1 MGKLD
6 KFLEFANRLG
16 VTGLEQNQSI
26 SGNKKNS
33 KKGKNP
39 GLKSKKVK
47 VKSDSDGMVF
57 AADPV
62 TINKDFAFKEDTVD
76 DIAYEDA
83 KLIEER
89 DEDVGMANLEAE
101 EETEEE
107 VDPED
112 LETGNRF
119 DEDVSLEE
127 DEAEIVIDGE
137 AELEEEFGD
146 LIEKDDDL
154 ADLEEE
160 DEHFNE
166 ERLDDDFVD
175 VKRDPESFNGWDEST
190 IDVERSQRKKEEL
203 ESVIKSER
211 EVEELEALAE
221 EENEIN
227 KWIPLNAE
235 LDDVKEEYRS
245 SNDWAENGYEE
256 DERDNFEELV
266 GEGGNQI
273 VQDEDEEEEEE
284 EDDNFEEM
292 VEDEQDI
299 VLDEDES
306 LFAEEEE
313 SDFQELTPDD
323 EESIEEE
330 SFEED
335 EPMEDDNARY
345 APDSLINEDNVVDD
359 EEHMAEE
366 DAEEETMEEV
376 AAAAEVDSF
385 ESYEPEGKPELSE
398 GPSAEDGER
407 VGNYF
412 GEEMEIK
419 KELDINSQTSEE
431 SNPTQMD
438 EDDEEFLNSI
448 SQMVPSNQCNI
459 CFKVFTA
466 SGSVGEHKLAVHE
479 KVKFPCNLCKY
490 SASSKRN
497 LRGHMTRA
505 HSQSSGEK
513 TEPKV
518 DNTVDVNITEFES
531 HFMDEETRILKSVK
545 ARIKLL
551 IQPLD
556 ETLSCTKCGKSVPNH
571 KKWSLYRH
579 AEKHLEDVAIPCNL
593 CGVVSPSIITLQKH
607 KAKVHKPKNLNSPN
621 EDEINEPNEALE
633 ENTQGLSTGKNEGL
647 VTDAEADH
655 SCNQCGQK
663 TSSLKQL
670 MKHGKKHHPG
680 TRYDCKECT
689 NNFSSYGHLSRH
701 MQDVH
706 EGREFPCNQCDFQTT
721 TNNKLVRHMKKIH
734 LT

>member
-1 MGKLD
+1 MIDTHYQG
-6 KFLEFANRLG
+6 G
-16 VTGLEQNQSI
+16 
-26 SGNKKNS
+26 
-33 KKGKNP
+33 
-39 GLKSKKVK
+39 
-47 VKSDSDGMVF
+47 
-57 AADPV
+57 
-62 TINKDFAFKEDTVD
+62 DF
-76 DIAYEDA
+76 
-83 KLIEER
+83 
-89 DEDVGMANLEAE
+89 N
-101 EETEEE
+101 
-107 VDPED
+107 
-112 LETGNRF
+112 
-119 DEDVSLEE
+119 
-127 DEAEIVIDGE
+127 
-137 AELEEEFGD
+137 
-146 LIEKDDDL
+146 
-154 ADLEEE
+154 
-160 DEHFNE
+160 
-166 ERLDDDFVD
+166 
-175 VKRDPESFNGWDEST
+175 
-190 IDVERSQRKKEEL
+190 
-203 ESVIKSER
+203 
-211 EVEELEALAE
+211 
-221 EENEIN
+221 
-227 KWIPLNAE
+227 
-235 LDDVKEEYRS
+235 
-245 SNDWAENGYEE
+245 
-256 DERDNFEELV
+256 
-266 GEGGNQI
+266 
-273 VQDEDEEEEEE
+273 EDEEEEEE

-292 VEDEQDI
+292 VDNEQDI

-330 SFEED
+330 SLEED
-335 EPMEDDNARY
+335 EPMEDDDARY
-345 APDSLINEDNVVDD
+345 APDSLIDEDNVVDD
-359 EEHMAEE
+359 EEHMAEDE
-366 DAEEETMEEV
+366 NDAEEDTMEEV

-407 VGNYF
+407 VRNYF

-419 KELDINSQTSEE
+419 KELDITSHTSEE

-518 DNTVDVNITEFES
+518 DNTADVNITEIES

-556 ETLSCTKCGKSVPNH
+556 ETLSCTKCGKCVPNH

-607 KAKVHKPKNLNSPN
+607 KAKVHKTKNLNSPN

-655 SCNQCGQK
+655 SCNQCGKK